1 MSNLKSILK
10 RTWLLSSRHF
20 QLDAQCWKRTA
31 TSWGIHQSWTNS
43 NIILQMMERKHLIID
58 HPVFWQKTRRRQ
70 NKTRSGDVRG
80 QNGSKKHGT
89 HHNFP
94 LINGNFGVCQPF
106 SDRPK
111 YRHEQITSMGHHQQ
125 GITYENQSN
134 MRELCMCICFF
145 EHNSDSS
152 LMSLTGRG

>member
-1 MSNLKSILK
+1 MATIIQAFPTGRSVLKKNGHKLGYPPVLDKFKYHITNDGK
-10 RTWLLSSRHF
+10 KTPDYWPSSF
-20 QLDAQCWKRTA
+20 LT
-31 TSWGIHQSWTNS
+31 
-43 NIILQMMERKHLIID
+43 
-58 HPVFWQKTRRRQ
+58 KTRRRQ

-134 MRELCMCICFF
+134 MRELCMCICVF